1 MTTATAS
8 SNDQARRPL
17 HVRIGAF
24 FTQVGELLAVA
35 QEAERLLGY
44 SDAELA
50 RRGLRREDVVPWIFD
65 NYFADPEASSGTRRS
80 DR

>member
-17 HVRIGAF
+17 FARIGAF
-24 FTQVGELLAVA
+24 FTQVGELLVAA

-50 RRGLRREDVVPWIFD
+50 RRGMRREEVVPRIFD
-65 NYFADPEASSGTRRS
+65 KHFARS
-80 DR
+80 